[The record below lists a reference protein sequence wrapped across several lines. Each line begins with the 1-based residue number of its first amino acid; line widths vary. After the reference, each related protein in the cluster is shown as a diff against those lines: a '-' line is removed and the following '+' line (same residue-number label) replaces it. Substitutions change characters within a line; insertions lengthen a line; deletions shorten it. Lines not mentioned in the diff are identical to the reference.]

1 MSKWCVS
8 FFAGYISAAYQGRTF
23 VRKNVHIVFA
33 KKKERNK
40 KKRKEKKR
48 KKKEQRRDSKVTLE

>member
-1 MSKWCVS
+1 MPIARGV
-8 FFAGYISAAYQGRTF
+8 ARRTF

-40 KKRKEKKR
+40 KR
-48 KKKEQRRDSKVTLE
+48 KKERKKERGEK